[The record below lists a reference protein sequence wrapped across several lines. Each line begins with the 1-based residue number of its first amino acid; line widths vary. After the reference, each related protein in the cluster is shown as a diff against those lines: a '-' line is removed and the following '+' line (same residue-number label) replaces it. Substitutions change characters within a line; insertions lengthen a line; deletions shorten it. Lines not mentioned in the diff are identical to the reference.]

1 MFNMNAISSL
11 SRYTI
16 SSGCLPLSVVSVA
29 HPARGRGVG
38 VRGDA
43 RILRGRDG
51 PRDTTHWG
59 RDMGGGKWHRML
71 ELSLRPQ
78 GHVRNDMAGQPSEM
92 KQSAHIGYPL
102 L

>member
-59 RDMGGGKWHRML
+59 RDMGAGEMASYVGTL
-71 ELSLRPQ
+71 LAPTRPCAQ
-78 GHVRNDMAGQPSEM
+78 RYGRTA
-92 KQSAHIGYPL
+92 K
-102 L
+102 